1 MDFNIMIN
9 VKQLLEFENIFPDE
23 QAEPIINYLR
33 NISRESLV
41 KSIGFFNTRPL
52 PNYDNFFTNPQLHD
66 QIVGKVND
74 YLFNNQINSKPEVV
88 SGQSAL
94 KFAEAVLSNREE
106 LLENN
111 NNDSPDDDEMNLF
124 KVFLCINAELVR
136 NQVLDNVNEDDF
148 EKLVD
153 FSMVFTFSFADLAI
167 SENDGLE
174 FLHLLYATFYKV
186 EALLAFLN
194 SKPQYSSLKEG
205 LIKSF
210 NVTSEKEFVK
220 QMTYLF
226 GKLLELKGTNNYLWH
241 VEDKDAQAFLDS
253 MVSEDIAP
261 DEDFTHIKN
270 SPIYKVDESVYSI
283 IHYFFVIDKFYKSAK
298 FKLKELYEKDEI
310 LKASQ
315 GNFFSFFNSQFSE
328 NFLMKN
334 LLDELF
340 LKKYFIKK
348 PEREKELPGEPD
360 YYVRHNNDVFVF
372 ENKDVLVAKG
382 IKASADIDQINA
394 VLKTKFLVDGTKK
407 VGIGQIV
414 TTIEEIGSKHF
425 RFDDYVNSKSSLT
438 IYPILLVHD
447 RIFQT
452 LGINYRLNQWFKE
465 QCNERLGD
473 LNEAFNI
480 KSLTV
485 LDIDTLILWLPYFQ
499 LKDRNF
505 KEVLNFH
512 LDKMNKTKKVNTAPN
527 QAILFYRANQNITEQ
542 LSPISRR
549 IIPYNIDLE
558 KLMDRFRNVI
568 KDE

>member
-1 MDFNIMIN
+1 MIN
-9 VKQLLEFENIFPDE
+9 VKQLLGFKDVFPEDQE
-23 QAEPIINYLR
+23 EPIINYLR
-33 NISRESLV
+33 NASRESLL
-41 KSIGFFNTRPL
+41 KSIGFFNTKPL
-52 PNYDNFFTNPQLHD
+52 PNYDNFFSNPEVND
-66 QIVGKVND
+66 QIVGKVNY
-74 YLFNNQINSKPEVV
+74 YLFHNQINVKPAVV
-88 SGQSAL
+88 SGQGAL
-94 KFAEAVLSNREE
+94 KFAEVVLSNSLE

-111 NNDSPDDDEMNLF
+111 TNYSLDDDEMNLF
-124 KVFLCINAELVR
+124 KAFLCINTELIS
-136 NQVLDNVNEDDF
+136 NQVLDNLNEDNF

-153 FSMVFTFSFADLAI
+153 FSIIFTFPFADLAF
-167 SENDGLE
+167 SENDDLE

-194 SKPQYSSLKEG
+194 SKPEYSSLKDG
-205 LIKSF
+205 FIKSF
-210 NVTSEKEFVK
+210 NVSTEEEFVK

-226 GKLLELKGTNNYLWH
+226 GKLLELKGTNSYLWN
-241 VEDKDAQAFLDS
+241 VEDKDALAFLDS
-253 MVSEDIAP
+253 MVSYDIAP

-270 SPIYKVDESVYSI
+270 SPIYKVEESVYSI

-298 FKLKELYEKDEI
+298 FKLKELYEKDEA
-310 LKASQ
+310 LKTLY
-315 GNFFSFFNSQFSE
+315 GNFFSFFNSKFSE

-334 LLDELF
+334 LLDEMF
-340 LKKYFIKK
+340 SKKHYVKK

-360 YYVRHNNDVFVF
+360 YYLRHNNEVFIF

-382 IKASADIDQINA
+382 SKASADIEQINA
-394 VLKTKFLVDGTKK
+394 VLKKKFLVDGTKK

-414 TTIEEIGSKHF
+414 TTIGEIGSKHF
-425 RFDDYVNSKSSLT
+425 RFDDYVNSKTSLT

-465 QCNERLGD
+465 QCIERLGD
-473 LNEAFNI
+473 LNKTYNI

-485 LDIDTLILWLPYFQ
+485 IDIDTLILWLPYFQ
-499 LKDRNF
+499 VKDKNF

-512 LDKMNKTKKVNTAPN
+512 MAKMNKKKKVNNAPN
-527 QAILFYRANQNITEQ
+527 QAALFYRANQNLTEQ

-549 IIPYNIDLE
+549 NIPYNIDLK
-558 KLMDRFRNVI
+558 KLMNRFKIVI